1 MKKEISKTEIL
12 VNELILEKYKP
23 VMVIQL
29 SRNTT
34 NKLSNK
40 LKKWAEDISRQ
51 TGYEVLVF
59 PDEKNT
65 SVKIVSVYGTETET
79 LENLKE
85 FIEKKDNTTKLKNT
99 PFTTIKDIIKNKDE

>member
-34 NKLSNK
+34 NKLK
-40 LKKWAEDISRQ
+40 EWGEDISKQ

-59 PDEKNT
+59 PDEKDT
-65 SVKIVSVYGTETET
+65 SVKIVSVYGTEMDT
-79 LENLKE
+79 LENINE
-85 FIEKKDNTTKLKNT
+85 YIEKKEKPPRLKNT